1 MLSVHVLV
9 TTDWFLQV
17 IIGLCACARIDTCV
31 AVCSKAVLRLL
42 DIDMG
47 QARLPL
53 PRITDDVLEAMR
65 DDLTHIGF
73 FDWALP
79 KYL

>member
-1 MLSVHVLV
+1 
-9 TTDWFLQV
+9 
-17 IIGLCACARIDTCV
+17 
-31 AVCSKAVLRLL
+31 LL

-65 DDLTHIGF
+65 DDLTSIGF

-79 KYL
+79 KYA